1 MRKFLLYSSAL
12 VLGLSGVAEAA
23 CIQTPT
29 CSSLGYTSSSAC
41 TGGVKCPFGNAWNC
55 TVVDKITELEKIIE
69 NIQQSTS
76 SGDLSNCH
84 ITDFLYSDK
93 TCSPHLENNKIPIA
107 VVFDPI
113 NKLAVSLTRASGVW
127 ATTEFD
133 APKLPPSGDTNMQG
147 KNNTKI
153 MLDFCKAN
161 GKTCPAFEYVN
172 KYKTAGT
179 KAGDW
184 YLPAAGEMLEVA
196 QHLDSLNISLD
207 KASKSKFDDEF
218 YTTYWTSCNDYSV
231 YSEPQAIYIPFP
243 GGSNVVY
250 SDYTERRFIQP
261 IINYADWEKEPS
273 TENTS
278 TTCKLGDILYADKS
292 CSVNIV
298 SSKTPIG
305 LVFDATKRL
314 ALGITFSR
322 KEWSTT
328 DFDVPGLKNYTSSP
342 ENDWDGKN
350 NTKIILDYC
359 KANGKSC
366 PAVEYVSS
374 YQTEG
379 TKAGDW
385 YLPSAGEI
393 SKISE
398 NIDILDETFEFVS
411 GGYSLGDYEIWTS
424 TEYSENSAYYLN
436 DNTHSVWR
444 FGKDASFTIIP
455 ILKY

>member
-1 MRKFLLYSSAL
+1 MRKFLLYSSTL
-12 VLGLSGVAEAA
+12 VLGLSGAAEAA

-41 TGGVKCPFGNAWNC
+41 DGGIKCPFGNAWNC
-55 TVVDKITELEKIIE
+55 TAPNKITELEKIIE

-113 NKLAVSLTRASGVW
+113 NKLAVSLTESSGVW

-196 QHLDSLNISLD
+196 QHLDSINIALD
-207 KASKSKFDDEF
+207 KASKSMFEDEF
-218 YTTYWTSCNDYSV
+218 YTTYWTSCNAYSV
-231 YSEPQAIYIPFP
+231 YSEPQAIYISFP
-243 GGSNVVY
+243 DGSNVY
-250 SDYTERRFIQP
+250 SDYTETRTIRP

-278 TTCKLGDILYADKS
+278 TTCKLGDILYVDKS

-322 KEWSTT
+322 KKWSTT
-328 DFDVPGLKNYTSSP
+328 DFDVPGLKNYTSGY

-385 YLPSAGEI
+385 YLPSAGEA
-393 SKISE
+393 SKIAE

-411 GGYSLGDYEIWTS
+411 GGYSLSDNDFWTS
-424 TEYSENSAYYLN
+424 TEYNEYNAYYLN
-436 DNTHSVWR
+436 DNTHGVGR

>member
-12 VLGLSGVAEAA
+12 VLGLSGAAEAA

-41 TGGVKCPFGNAWNC
+41 DGGIKCPFGNAWNC
-55 TVVDKITELEKIIE
+55 TAPNKITELEKIIE

-113 NKLAVSLTRASGVW
+113 NKLAVSLTASSGVW

-153 MLDFCKAN
+153 MLEFCKAN

-196 QHLDSLNISLD
+196 QHLDSINIALD
-207 KASKSKFDDEF
+207 KASKSMFDDEF
-218 YTTYWTSCNDYSV
+218 YTTYWTSCNAYSV
-231 YSEPQAIYIPFP
+231 YSEPQAIYISFP
-243 GGSNVVY
+243 DGSVY
-250 SDYTERRFIQP
+250 NSDYTETRTIRP

-305 LVFDATKRL
+305 LVFDDTKRL
-314 ALGITFSR
+314 AFAITFGR

-328 DFDVPGLKNYTSSP
+328 DFDVPGLKNYTSGY

-366 PAVEYVSS
+366 PAVEYVNS

-385 YLPSAGEI
+385 YLPSAGEA
-393 SKISE
+393 SKIAE

-411 GGYSLGDYEIWTS
+411 GGYSLSDNKFWTS
-424 TEYSENSAYYLN
+424 TEYNEYSAYYLN
-436 DNTHSVWR
+436 ANSHSVWQ
-444 FGKDASFTIIP
+444 FGKDTSWNVLP